1 MNVCVVGTVG
11 YKELVG
17 APSEGDAGDDSSGG
31 VIRSALVEVGGGADL
46 HGSFP
51 PLTKTR

>member
-1 MNVCVVGTVG
+1 MFDTVG
-11 YKELVG
+11 FIELVG

-46 HGSFP
+46 HGS
-51 PLTKTR
+51 

>member
-1 MNVCVVGTVG
+1 MNVCMTGTVRFIC
-11 YKELVG
+11 LVG

-51 PLTKTR
+51 PLTRAR